1 MKFIMSVSFSISLWP
16 WAVGSAE
23 ASGGLGFRNTNYFAD
38 LVSIVS
44 GGTRPKREEGLGR
57 VDDWQV
63 KYCRWKNDVLFVVIY
78 PFQNY
83 IEKFISF
90 SYKR

>member
-44 GGTRPKREEGLGR
+44 GGPRPKREEGLGR

-63 KYCRWKNDVLFVVIY
+63 KYKRCRVCCNL
-78 PFQNY
+78 PFPELPRKIHIIQL
-83 IEKFISF
+83 
-90 SYKR
+90 